1 MYCPKCGSTQSEEL
15 KFCKACGANLAAVR
29 KAVTAPESVGKFS
42 WDKTWVAE
50 MLLSSEEN
58 VRRAAEIERL
68 QGITPETKR
77 RNEIKAGV
85 ITASVGVGLMITLF
99 VLMQAIV
106 LNPRIPPETA
116 VILSSLWVAGV
127 IPLLVGTALI
137 VNGVFISKKGTGNA
151 FTESRS
157 DDQAKEIA
165 EPPKASFL
173 PPRAETN
180 PLERDAFSVTDE
192 TTRHLEQRVEAK
204 KSSGN

>member
-1 MYCPKCGSTQSEEL
+1 MFCPKCGSEQSEEL
-15 KFCKACGANLAAVR
+15 KFCKACGTNLGVVRTAVA
-29 KAVTAPESVGKFS
+29 KGDAGEKFD
-42 WDKTWVAE
+42 WTKTWVAE
-50 MLLSSEEN
+50 MLLSGEEN

-180 PLERDAFSVTDE
+180 PLERDVFSVTDE